1 MDDPLT
7 HEIIGAAIAV
17 AKGTRVGLRETP
29 YEKFLA
35 HEIRKRGLTVERQKA
50 CAAEY
55 DGIRVDIAFRP
66 DLVVEGKVIVEV
78 KAIARLL
85 PVHDQ
90 QILTYM
96 YFSRVPKGL
105 LFNFHAFPFA
115 KEGIK
120 RFVL

>member
-17 AKGTRVGLRETP
+17 SKGTRVGLLETP
-29 YEKFLA
+29 YETFLA

-50 CAAEY
+50 FAAEY
-55 DGIRVDIAFRP
+55 DGIQVDIAFRP

-90 QILTYM
+90 QLLTYM
-96 YFSRVPKGL
+96 YFSGVPKGL
-105 LFNFHAFPFA
+105 LFNFHAFPFT